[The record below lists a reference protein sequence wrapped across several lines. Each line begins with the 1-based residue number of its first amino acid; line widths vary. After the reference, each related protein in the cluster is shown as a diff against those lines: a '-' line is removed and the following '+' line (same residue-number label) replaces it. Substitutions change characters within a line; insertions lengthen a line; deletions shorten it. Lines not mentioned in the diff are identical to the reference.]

1 MKNKFNLSKE
11 VIEIPDLDGEVFFLL
26 EEDDINDIDELSE
39 QEKAKIKNY
48 LKELKEKSKESKNSE
63 IIITK
68 ESTKE
73 EVSYFLKNKFNFSQ
87 KAIESLELDG
97 EILFSLE
104 ENDIHDVDEL
114 NEEEKIK
121 FKNYLK
127 KQKMEQNKKD
137 KDENTNSKK
146 GINPEKENDL
156 NDQIV

>member
-11 VIEIPDLDGEVFFLL
+11 IIEILDLDGEVFFLL

-73 EVSYFLKNKFNFSQ
+73 
-87 KAIESLELDG
+87 
-97 EILFSLE
+97 
-104 ENDIHDVDEL
+104 
-114 NEEEKIK
+114 
-121 FKNYLK
+121 
-127 KQKMEQNKKD
+127 
-137 KDENTNSKK
+137 
-146 GINPEKENDL
+146 
-156 NDQIV
+156 